1 MASRGGG
8 TTSLW
13 WNGPEWLANKE
24 NWPPNPVTSASA
36 VSEEEVKVI
45 WEVLNACQTEE
56 STDLVDQLLEKHDL
70 HHALQ
75 VEAWATRFIRNCR
88 GRQKLSGPLMK
99 TEIDDVKRRW
109 ILLVQHQDQLK
120 PHFEQTQKVLSL
132 QTNASGMLECHG
144 IIQGK
149 YLIYLPT
156 RAVFTQKLVLK
167 VHCKTPHRVVGL
179 TMAAV

>member
-1 MASRGGG
+1 
-8 TTSLW
+8 
-13 WNGPEWLANKE
+13 
-24 NWPPNPVTSASA
+24 
-36 VSEEEVKVI
+36 
-45 WEVLNACQTEE
+45 
-56 STDLVDQLLEKHDL
+56 
-70 HHALQ
+70 
-75 VEAWATRFIRNCR
+75 
-88 GRQKLSGPLMK
+88 MK

-109 ILLVQHQDQLK
+109 ILLIQHQDQLK

-132 QTNASGMLECHG
+132 QTNTSGMLECHG

>member
-56 STDLVDQLLEKHDL
+56 STDLMDQLLEKHDL

-75 VEAWATRFIRNCR
+75 VEA
-88 GRQKLSGPLMK
+88 
-99 TEIDDVKRRW
+99 
-109 ILLVQHQDQLK
+109 
-120 PHFEQTQKVLSL
+120 
-132 QTNASGMLECHG
+132 
-144 IIQGK
+144 
-149 YLIYLPT
+149 
-156 RAVFTQKLVLK
+156 
-167 VHCKTPHRVVGL
+167 
-179 TMAAV
+179 